1 MPCRAKSPRRN
12 RISLSLTLI
21 RHLLMRFRL
30 SKKGSTPVHCTK
42 SDRQVL
48 EPPEHNEFQI
58 TALARDAGIAVDAPV
73 TANLI
78 CTS

>member
-1 MPCRAKSPRRN
+1 
-12 RISLSLTLI
+12 
-21 RHLLMRFRL
+21 MRFRL